1 MKADIHPKSR
11 KVLFI
16 DATSKDQFL
25 IDSTAHT
32 TTRAISDLDGLEY
45 DAFSI
50 EISSATHPFYTGIEK
65 NLDTT
70 GRVDR
75 FKKKMEKKVAEVSTV
90 K

>member
-11 KVLFI
+11 KVIFF
-16 DATSKDQFL
+16 DATSKDQFI

-32 TTRAISDLDGLEY
+32 TAKAISDIDGLEY

-50 EISSATHPFYTGIEK
+50 EISSATHPFYTGVEK

-70 GRVDR
+70 GRVER
-75 FKKKMEKKVAEVSTV
+75 FKNRMAKVT

>member
-1 MKADIHPKSR
+1 MKADIHPKTR
-11 KVLFI
+11 KVIFV

-25 IDSTAHT
+25 IESTAHT
-32 TTRAISDLDGLEY
+32 TAKAIYEGDGLEY
-45 DAFSI
+45 DSFTV
-50 EISSATHPFYTGIEK
+50 EISSATHPFYTGVEK

-75 FKKKMEKKVAEVSTV
+75 FKKKLAKVSV